1 MEAEKSGK
9 IKLTVELEMNEP
21 LMELIKTDVEAVA
34 KMVAEGM
41 GTWRE
46 RMGQGGGMGGHG
58 MGMMMH
64 HGKE

>member
-21 LMELIKTDVEAVA
+21 LMDLIKTDVEAVA

-41 GTWRE
+41 SIWRD
-46 RMGQGGGMGGHG
+46 RMGQGGMGGHG
-58 MGMMMH
+58 MGMTMH

>member
-34 KMVAEGM
+34 KMVTEGM

-46 RMGQGGGMGGHG
+46 KMGQSGMGGHG
-58 MGMMMH
+58 MGMMH

>member
-1 MEAEKSGK
+1 METEKSGK

-46 RMGQGGGMGGHG
+46 KMGQGGMGGHG